1 MNSNQEK
8 STGVKNSFNI
18 TPIGVVKSGRIRVF
32 EEFAEAL
39 NGIKPNDN
47 LILLYWMPSEKS
59 NSIEIAVI
67 KIRKID
73 KNELYI
79 KRLDIPNDAPVIDI
93 KPYFKDLDEWLPY
106 CFGKVNK

>member
-1 MNSNQEK
+1 
-8 STGVKNSFNI
+8 VKNSFNI
-18 TPIGVVKSGRIRVF
+18 TPVGVVKSGRIRVF

-39 NGIKPNDN
+39 DGIKPNDN
-47 LILLYWMPSEKS
+47 LILLHWLATEKS

-73 KNELYI
+73 NNELHI
-79 KRLDIPNDAPVIDI
+79 KRLDIPNGTAIIDI
-93 KPYFKDLDEWLPY
+93 KPYFKDLDKWLPY